1 MPRHAIYA
9 ASKAAIQGMVKCLA
23 VDFGPKNITVNC
35 IAPGGIRSD
44 MFFESAKHYIPG
56 GDKLTI
62 EELDGPASTVSPL
75 KRPGVPEDV
84 AGLVSLIAS
93 PEAQWITG
101 QTFHCSGGA
110 HMGTA

>member
-1 MPRHAIYA
+1 MT
-9 ASKAAIQGMVKCLA
+9 M
-23 VDFGPKNITVNC
+23 
-35 IAPGGIRSD
+35 
-44 MFFESAKHYIPG
+44 
-56 GDKLTI
+56 
-62 EELDGPASTVSPL
+62 EELNTGVSTMSPL

-93 PEAQWITG
+93 PEAQWMTD

>member
-1 MPRHAIYA
+1 
-9 ASKAAIQGMVKCLA
+9 
-23 VDFGPKNITVNC
+23 
-35 IAPGGIRSD
+35 
-44 MFFESAKHYIPG
+44 MFFESAKTYTPRG
-56 GDKLTI
+56 EKMTM
-62 EELDGPASTVSPL
+62 EELNTGVSTMSPL

-93 PEAQWITG
+93 PEAQWMTD

>member
-1 MPRHAIYA
+1 VARHAIYA

-23 VDFGPKNITVNC
+23 VDFGPNNITVNC
-35 IAPGGIRSD
+35 IAPGGIESD
-44 MFFESAKHYIPG
+44 MFLETAKDYVPG
-56 GDKLTI
+56 GERLTM
-62 EELDGPASTVSPL
+62 EELDARVSTMSPL
-75 KRPGVPEDV
+75 GRPGVPDDV

-93 PEAQWITG
+93 PEAQWMTG